1 MASLKHSSFVLEFQV
16 LSTKA
21 LNFTSQ
27 SPQPQ
32 LFEQAFN
39 VTFTFP
45 QPMAA
50 KLLKY
55 HTGLLKQTLLKLQ
68 NQCGLLNESPF
79 CHWPSLN

>member
-1 MASLKHSSFVLEFQV
+1 MASLKHFICLGVPGIINQ
-16 LSTKA
+16 A

-27 SPQPQ
+27 SPQPW

-68 NQCGLLNESPF
+68 SQCGLLNESPF